1 MGKIKIK
8 CPWIIIPLET
18 KARELDAKILF
29 SCFAA
34 EAGFGVIL
42 SHYGILG
49 DLIDVLPRGIYFEK
63 NISPWRLEAIKNRRK
78 LGYVYVC
85 LDEEGLIRNDHTFC
99 KKRLSE
105 ETLYQNAYYFTWGI
119 DHANCIL
126 KAFPNANN
134 KVVITGSP
142 RVDLLRSEFREYFCE
157 EYETLRRNHGKY
169 ILINSKFGGPN
180 FLYGSNQY
188 LNLQKKFYIKSVE
201 EEKQFK
207 QRLIHKKRLFKSFLE
222 LIDPLSK
229 TFPDY
234 KIIIRPHPEE
244 NHETWKDA
252 SDDYQNVEVIFDGSV
267 TPWILGA
274 EVVIH
279 NGCTT
284 GLEAFLLGVPVVS
297 YRPYVSEQFDEYL
310 PNIVSRQVFNKD
322 SLLELLN
329 IILKKKAF
337 KDNAD
342 EFNEIIKNHIANF
355 EGPFSSESIIN
366 VMKKMNIEPQNLVLP
381 LKIPLTKVTK
391 NIKKKSINF
400 TKRLIKKGL
409 LIEPNLSGL
418 IVGRDRVL
426 RWQQTVKDI
435 THQKFPGATL
445 NEIQISIN
453 KFSSISGRFK
463 NIKAF
468 QVNNDCFCI
477 TNDKKIINEQ

>member
-34 EAGFGVIL
+34 EAGFGVVL
-42 SHYGILG
+42 SHYGILA
-49 DLIDVLPRGIYFEK
+49 DLIDVLPRGIFFEK
-63 NISPWRLEAIKNRRK
+63 NISPWRLEVIKNRRK

-85 LDEEGLIRNDHTFC
+85 LDEEGLICDHTFC
-99 KKRLSE
+99 KDRLSE

-119 DHANCIL
+119 DHANCIF
-126 KAFPNANN
+126 KAFPDANN

-142 RVDLLRSEFREYFCE
+142 RVDLLRSEFREYFSE
-157 EYETLRRNHGKY
+157 KYDTLRRKYGKY
-169 ILINSKFGGPN
+169 ILINSNFGGSN
-180 FLYGSNQY
+180 FLSGSNSY
-188 LNLQKKFYIKSVE
+188 FNLQKKFYIKNAE
-201 EEKQFK
+201 EERQFK
-207 QRLIHKKRLFKSFLE
+207 QRLMYKKRLFKSFLE
-222 LIDPLSK
+222 LIIPLSK
-229 TFPDY
+229 SFPDY

-244 NHETWKDA
+244 NHETWENA
-252 SDDYQNVEVIFDGSV
+252 SADYRNVEVIFDGSA

-329 IILKKKAF
+329 KIFRKKTF
-337 KDNAD
+337 KDNTY

-366 VMKKMNIEPQNLVLP
+366 IMKKMNIEPQNLVLP
-381 LKIPLTKVTK
+381 LKVPLKKVTK
-391 NIKKKSINF
+391 DIKEKSINF
-400 TKRLIKKGL
+400 TKGLIKKGL
-409 LIEPNLSGL
+409 LIEPNLTGL
-418 IVGRDRVL
+418 FVGRDRVL
-426 RWQQTVKDI
+426 RWQQPAKSLV
-435 THQKFPGATL
+435 HQKFPGATFD
-445 NEIQISIN
+445 EIQISIN

-463 NIKAF
+463 NVKTF
-468 QVNNDCFCI
+468 QINNNCFCI
-477 TNDKKIINEQ
+477 TNDKKIINE